1 MIDVPVIE
9 RAKHVLARH
18 RAVLAREAKTRR

>member
-1 MIDVPVIE
+1 MIDVPVVE

-18 RAVLAREAKTRR
+18 RAVLAREAKARR